1 MTERPAGV
9 RVLSEPLGGSPLARA
24 AQERR
29 LPAAIQPWWPQSSA
43 EWTAH
48 AARVRASADA
58 DWLDALT
65 PALQPTGK
73 ARERLAAAAKHGIVV
88 TTGQQAGLFGGPGY
102 TLSKAIS
109 ALALADALQE
119 RLGVPVAPV
128 FWAATDDADFHE
140 ASVVHVAD
148 ADGVSRIALAS
159 APPPGTPMSRAPLG
173 NTAEL
178 LRQLHRACGSAAHE
192 RYFEMAR
199 GAFSPQQT
207 LGGGYVE
214 LLRQLLQP
222 LGIAVLDSS
231 HPVVRARALP
241 IFERALHRAGGIQD
255 AVAARAQAIRA
266 AGFEPQVD
274 DERGLSLV
282 FAHIGG
288 VKRRLTVA
296 EAEAA
301 GPGDPSGYSPN
312 VLLRPVVERYL
323 MPTAAY
329 VAGPGELA
337 YFAQVG
343 SVAQALDAVVPVA
356 VPRWSG
362 TVVEP
367 FTQRALSRLGI
378 GPDDVTDVHALEKR
392 FAQAAIPPQVADAWS
407 RLEQGLSAA
416 TEALAGSV
424 RESGLV
430 PLPVI
435 EGLHRSL
442 THKLDRAER
451 RLLAAAKRRDEQ
463 VRRDLATVSAAL
475 RPLGKR
481 QERVLNFV
489 PMLARNGDD
498 LLAAMLGEAREH
510 AAALVPAERNAP
522 VPAR

>member
-1 MTERPAGV
+1 MTARPTGV
-9 RVLSEPLGGSPLARA
+9 QVLSEPLGGSPLARA

-29 LPAAIQPWWPQSSA
+29 LPAAIQVWWPDSSA

-48 AARVRASADA
+48 CARVRASAAA

-65 PALQPTGK
+65 PAMQPAGK
-73 ARERLAAAAKHGIVV
+73 ARERLVAAAKDGIVV
-88 TTGQQAGLFGGPGY
+88 TTGQQAGLFGGPMY
-102 TLSKAIS
+102 TLSKAMS
-109 ALALADALQE
+109 ALALADMLQE

-128 FWAATDDADFHE
+128 FWAATDDADFLE

-148 ADGVSRIALAS
+148 AAGVSRIALPS
-159 APPPGTPMSRAPLG
+159 APPPGTPMARVPLG

-178 LRQLHRACGSAAHE
+178 LRQLHRACGSGAHE

-199 GAFSPQQT
+199 AAFAPQQT

-222 LGIAVLDSS
+222 MGVAVLDSS
-231 HPVVRARALP
+231 HPVVRARAAPVLQ
-241 IFERALHRAGGIQD
+241 RALDRAGMIQD
-255 AVAARAQAIRA
+255 AVVARAQAIRS

-282 FAHIGG
+282 FANDGG

-296 EAEAA
+296 EAAA
-301 GPGDPSGYSPN
+301 ADPGNPAGFSPN

-323 MPTAAY
+323 LPTAAY

-343 SVAQALDAVVPVA
+343 AVAQAIDAAVPVG

-362 TVVEP
+362 TVLEP
-367 FTQRALSRLGI
+367 FTQRALTRLGI
-378 GPDDVTDVHALEKR
+378 GPGDVADLHALEKR
-392 FAQAAIPPQVADAWS
+392 FAQATIPPQVSEAWG
-407 RLEQGLSAA
+407 RLQAKLAEGM
-416 TEALAGSV
+416 EGLAGSV
-424 RESGLV
+424 RETALV

-435 EGLHRSL
+435 EGLQRSL
-442 THKLDRAER
+442 AHKLGRAER
-451 RLLAAAKRRDEQ
+451 RLLAAAKRRDDQ

-498 LLAAMLGEAREH
+498 LLAAMLGEARAH
-510 AAALVPAERNAP
+510 AAALVPVARNEP
-522 VPAR
+522 VPTR